1 MDRSVPHPPGPGR
14 DVGTTLHTARR
25 ALSHW
30 QQQESAIVGWMQDA
44 THKPRELA
52 RTFEG
57 IS

>member
-1 MDRSVPHPPGPGR
+1 
-14 DVGTTLHTARR
+14 VGTTLHTARR

-44 THKPRELA
+44 TRKPRELA
-52 RTFEG
+52 RTFKG